1 MTLIHTQDALKD
13 SQTSVLGAQQ
23 DTVRRFSQEGNLRK
37 SYETV
42 QSLDM
47 VESQSPALLENT
59 ESNILND
66 GKNAAAAVADR
77 V

>member
-66 GKNAAAAVADR
+66 GKNAAAAVAD
-77 V
+77 

>member
-66 GKNAAAAVADR
+66 GKNAAAAVADK